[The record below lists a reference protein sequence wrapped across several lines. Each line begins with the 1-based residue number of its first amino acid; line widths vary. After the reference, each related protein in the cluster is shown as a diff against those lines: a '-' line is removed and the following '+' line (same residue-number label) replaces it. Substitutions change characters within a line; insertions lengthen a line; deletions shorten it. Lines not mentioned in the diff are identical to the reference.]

1 MTAGNRQRFI
11 IINLRACIR
20 IYDVTLPSPSL
31 VLRRPSPRHLLR
43 PGGNARD
50 FFLDP
55 RLSLSLSRG
64 DR

>member
-1 MTAGNRQRFI
+1 MTAGNGQRFI

-20 IYDVTLPSPSL
+20 IYDVTLPSPL

-55 RLSLSLSRG
+55 RLCLSLSR
-64 DR
+64 